1 MSCQVGTEQKKTH
14 HIGLLLDMSLIL
26 VTLVVLHVLCRVAPC
41 TGGLYVIEDLQIS
54 NAKEWMIRDIL
65 SWAGL

>member
-1 MSCQVGTEQKKTH
+1 
-14 HIGLLLDMSLIL
+14 MSLIL